1 MGGSSGSASRQLF
14 RVIWPLLLVVVFLVA
29 LAAVSLSV
37 MSSVR
42 AYIGGESFWSK
53 GQKDAVLY
61 LDLYAHSGDPESYRQ
76 YQRAIAYPLDLKQA
90 RMELDSRSPDYA
102 VARAALI
109 ASGVYPGDVSGVI
122 WVFRTFRHVS
132 YFDAAVRYWARGDEY
147 VDKLVD
153 VGTAL
158 HAEFSNGTARPE
170 QVQRLARQ
178 IWQINE
184 EIAPWSRAF
193 SDVLSTS
200 YRKTTAAL
208 LATNAL
214 VAIILILLAM
224 WHARRLIQQRLLA
237 QEAFRR
243 SEARAT
249 AMLGAMGEAVVSTA
263 LNGTVEFINPAA
275 ERLVGVKAETALGRP
290 VQAMFTLIDEEN
302 ESPVELVHEI
312 LSGTNGGAARDNL
325 ILVRPD
331 GDRIAVQAVTNIVP
345 DEMQTPAGVVLV
357 LRSMVREREFIL
369 NLAWQ
374 ATHDGLTGLWNRT
387 EFERRLS
394 VGLEPSLFDLECER
408 ASAVMLLDLDQFKV
422 VNDTF
427 GHAAGDA
434 MLREVAARFQTC
446 LREDDMLARL
456 GGDEFGVLLHERAGE
471 REAAEAIAERLRASL
486 ANFTW
491 HWASHPFSTSVSIG
505 VVSLV
510 DTRMNAEEAM
520 RFADI
525 ACYLAKERGRDRV
538 HMANLN
544 DQELTRHTSQISWG
558 RRIKEALEE
567 NRLCLY
573 AQPIQS
579 IHAARGDSLHAELLL
594 RMTGTDGE
602 VIGAGDFIP
611 AAERYGLMSVIDRWV
626 VKTAFEALAAA
637 PDHPR
642 TEYAINLS
650 GASIGD
656 ERFLR
661 FLREQ
666 FARTGVAPS
675 SICFEIT
682 ETAAVA
688 NLVLATRFIHDLKR
702 LGCKFALDDF
712 GAGMSS
718 FAYLRQLPVD
728 YLKIDGSFVKDMA
741 CDSVNHDMVAA
752 INDIGHSMGRKTIA
766 EYVENEAILTKLR
779 EVGVDFA
786 QGYYIGKPT
795 LWLAEHKPL
804 PL

>member
-1 MGGSSGSASRQLF
+1 MEGSSGSASRQLF
-14 RVIWPLLLVVVFLVA
+14 KVIWPLLLVVVFLMA

-61 LDLYAHSGDPESYRQ
+61 LDLYAQTGDPEAYRQ

-90 RMELDSRSPDYA
+90 RVELDSPSPDFA
-102 VARAALI
+102 TARAALV

-147 VDKLVD
+147 VDQLVK
-153 VGTAL
+153 VGTSL
-158 HAEFSNGTARPE
+158 HTELSTGTARAE
-170 QVQRLARQ
+170 QVHRFARQ

-193 SDVLSTS
+193 SDVLSAS

-214 VAIILILLAM
+214 VAIILIALAM
-224 WHARRLIQQRLLA
+224 WHARRLILQSLQA
-237 QEAFRR
+237 QEAYR
-243 SEARAT
+243 
-249 AMLGAMGEAVVSTA
+249 
-263 LNGTVEFINPAA
+263 
-275 ERLVGVKAETALGRP
+275 
-290 VQAMFTLIDEEN
+290 
-302 ESPVELVHEI
+302 
-312 LSGTNGGAARDNL
+312 
-325 ILVRPD
+325 
-331 GDRIAVQAVTNIVP
+331 
-345 DEMQTPAGVVLV
+345 
-357 LRSMVREREFIL
+357 RSMVREREVIL
-369 NLAWQ
+369 DLAWQ

-387 EFERRLS
+387 EFERRLAAA
-394 VGLEPSLFDLECER
+394 LEPSLFDQECER

-427 GHAAGDA
+427 GHGAGDT

-446 LREDDMLARL
+446 LRDDDMLARL

-471 REAAEAIAERLRASL
+471 PAEAVAERLRASL

-491 HWASHPFSTSVSIG
+491 HWAAHTFSTSVSIG

-538 HMANLN
+538 HIANLE

-573 AQPIQS
+573 AQPIQA
-579 IHAARGDSLHAELLL
+579 IHAATSSTLHAELLL
-594 RMTGTDGE
+594 RMTGADGE
-602 VIGAGDFIP
+602 IIGAGDFIS
-611 AAERYGLMSVIDRWV
+611 AAERYGLMPVIDRWV
-626 VKTAFEALAAA
+626 VKTAFEALAAS
-637 PDHPR
+637 DDLPR

-666 FARTGVAPS
+666 FAQTGVAPS

-688 NLVLATRFIHDLKR
+688 NLVLATRFIHELKR
-702 LGCKFALDDF
+702 MGCKFALDDF

-741 CDSVNHDMVAA
+741 IDSVNHDMVAA

-786 QGYYIGKPT
+786 QGYYIGKPA
-795 LWLAEHKPL
+795 LWVAEHKPL

>member
-1 MGGSSGSASRQLF
+1 MEGSSGSASRQLF
-14 RVIWPLLLVVVFLVA
+14 KVIWPLLLVVVFLMV

-61 LDLYAHSGDPESYRQ
+61 LNLYAQTGDPGAYQE
-76 YQRAIAYPLDLKQA
+76 YQRAIAYPLELKRA
-90 RMELDSRSPDYA
+90 RVELDSASPDYA
-102 VARAALI
+102 AAREALV
-109 ASGVYPGDVSGVI
+109 ASGVYPGDVTGVI

-132 YFDAAVRYWARGDEY
+132 YFDAAVRYWVRGDEY
-147 VDKLVD
+147 VEQLAN

-158 HAEFSNGTARPE
+158 RAEFTGGAARPE
-170 QVQRLARQ
+170 EVHRLARQ

-193 SDVLSTS
+193 SDVLSAS

-214 VAIILILLAM
+214 VAIVLIALAM
-224 WHARRLIQQRLLA
+224 WHARRLILQSMQAR
-237 QEAFRR
+237 EAYRR

-249 AMLGAMGEAVVSTA
+249 ALLGAMGEAVVSTA

-275 ERLVGVKAETALGRP
+275 ERLVGVKAATVVGEP
-290 VQAMFTLIDEEN
+290 VQAMFTLIDEAN
-302 ESPVELVHEI
+302 ETPVELAHES
-312 LSGTNGGAARDNL
+312 LSGASDGGARDNL
-325 ILVRPD
+325 ILIRPD
-331 GDRIAVQAVTNIVP
+331 GGRIAVQAVANIVS
-345 DEMQTPAGVVLV
+345 DEMQAPAGVVLV

-387 EFERRLS
+387 EFERRLD
-394 VGLEPSLFDLECER
+394 VALEPSLFDRERER
-408 ASAVMLLDLDQFKV
+408 ACAVMLLDLDQFKV

-427 GHAAGDA
+427 GHAAGDT

-446 LREDDMLARL
+446 LHDDDVLARL
-456 GGDEFGVLLHERAGE
+456 GGDEFGVLLYERSGE
-471 REAAEAIAERLRASL
+471 PAEIVAERLRASL

-510 DTRMNAEEAM
+510 DTRMSAEEAL

-538 HMANLN
+538 HIANLE
-544 DQELTRHTSQISWG
+544 DQDLARHTSQISWG

-573 AQPIQS
+573 AQPIQA
-579 IHAARGDSLHAELLL
+579 IHDGAGDTLHAELLL
-594 RMTGTDGE
+594 RMTGSDDE
-602 VIGAGDFIP
+602 MIGAGDFIP
-611 AAERYGLMSVIDRWV
+611 AAERYGLMPVIDRWV
-626 VKTAFEALAAA
+626 VKTAFEALAGAEGL
-637 PDHPR
+637 PK

-661 FLREQ
+661 FLREE
-666 FARTGVAPS
+666 FARTGVAPG

-688 NLVLATRFIHDLKR
+688 NLVLATRFIHELKR

-741 CDSVNHDMVAA
+741 NDSVNHDMVAA

>member
-1 MGGSSGSASRQLF
+1 MEGSSGSASRQLF
-14 RVIWPLLLVVVFLVA
+14 KVIWPLLLVVVFLMA
-29 LAAVSLSV
+29 LAAVSLGV

-61 LDLYAHSGDPESYRQ
+61 LDLYAQTGDAEAYRQ

-90 RMELDSRSPDYA
+90 RLELDSASPDFA
-102 VARAALI
+102 TARAALI
-109 ASGVYPGDVSGVI
+109 SSGVYPGDVSGVI
-122 WVFRTFRHVS
+122 WVFGTFRHVS

-147 VDKLVD
+147 VDQLVK
-153 VGTAL
+153 VGNAL
-158 HAEFSNGTARPE
+158 HAEYTGGAARPE
-170 QVQRLARQ
+170 EVHRLARQ

-193 SDVLSTS
+193 SDVLSAS

-208 LATNAL
+208 LATNAI
-214 VAIILILLAM
+214 VALILIALAM
-224 WHARRLIQQRLLA
+224 WHARRLILQSLRA
-237 QEAFRR
+237 QEAYRR

-275 ERLVGVKAETALGRP
+275 ERLVGVKAATVVGRP
-290 VQAMFTLIDEEN
+290 VRAMFKLIDEEN
-302 ESPVELVHEI
+302 ETPVELAHEI
-312 LSGTNGGAARDNL
+312 LSGGNGGAARDNL
-325 ILVRPD
+325 VLIRPD
-331 GDRIAVQAVTNIVP
+331 GGRIAVQAVSNIVP

-387 EFERRLS
+387 EYERRLALA
-394 VGLEPSLFDLECER
+394 LEPSLFDHESEHAC
-408 ASAVMLLDLDQFKV
+408 AVMLLDLDQFKV

-427 GHAAGDA
+427 GHAAGDT

-446 LREDDMLARL
+446 LRDDDMLARL
-456 GGDEFGVLLHERAGE
+456 GGDEFGVLLRERADE
-471 REAAEAIAERLRASL
+471 PAEAVAERLRASL

-538 HMANLN
+538 HIANLE

-573 AQPIQS
+573 AQPIQA
-579 IHAARGDSLHAELLL
+579 IHGGNGKTLHAELLL
-594 RMTGTDGE
+594 RMTGDDGE
-602 VIGAGDFIP
+602 IIGAGDFIP
-611 AAERYGLMSVIDRWV
+611 AAERYGLMPVIDRWV
-626 VKTAFEALAAA
+626 VRTAFEALAASE
-637 PDHPR
+637 DQSS

-666 FARTGVAPS
+666 FAQTRVAPS

-688 NLVLATRFIHDLKR
+688 NLVLATRFIHELKR

-741 CDSVNHDMVAA
+741 SDSVNHDMVAA

-766 EYVENEAILTKLR
+766 EYVENEAIMTKLR